1 MVFQGEAL
9 RQHSRGSLASRAG
22 ESMALFSLKSG
33 LMISSVIQPLGKLRG
48 VFVLIPYVRM
58 NREEVSH
65 RMPACAA
72 KL

>member
-9 RQHSRGSLASRAG
+9 KQLFRGSLASRAG
-22 ESMALFSLKSG
+22 ESMPLFSLKSG
-33 LMISSVIQPLGKLRG
+33 SMISSVIQPLGILRG
-48 VFVLIPYVRM
+48 VLVLIPYIRM

-72 KL
+72 KP